1 VHPPSG
7 AKNLYAVVAL
17 PAVGGAAVIKTNTQS
32 LGSAAAAL
40 SFSTI
45 AGPRMVHSAF
55 HSGSGPASFF
65 GILQVSADCFGKSFQ
80 GKNNL
85 FRNLTESGIPARIV
99 PKGRT
104 RDLCHNTI
112 LLFCNLPYHSM
123 LPVVPGPKA
132 TVLCLRHP
140 QPVDAETEH
149 RGRIRF
155 IEFRVLMYTQLA
167 VTNSQRL

>member
-1 VHPPSG
+1 MHPPSG

-45 AGPRMVHSAF
+45 AGPRMVHSVF

-65 GILQVSADCFGKSFQ
+65 GILQVSADYFGCCEMHVGIKSFQ

-85 FRNLTESGIPARIV
+85 FRNLTESGIPAGIV

-123 LPVVPGPKA
+123 LPVVPGPPLLLSPPKA

-140 QPVDAETEH
+140 QPVDAETERH
-149 RGRIRF
+149 
-155 IEFRVLMYTQLA
+155 VYT
-167 VTNSQRL
+167 TSCY